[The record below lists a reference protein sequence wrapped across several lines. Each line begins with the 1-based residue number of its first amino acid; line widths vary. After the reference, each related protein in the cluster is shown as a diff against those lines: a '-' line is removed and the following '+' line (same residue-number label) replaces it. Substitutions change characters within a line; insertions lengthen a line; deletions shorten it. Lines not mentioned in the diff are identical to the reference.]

1 MIVMDILNSR
11 DTVSLPILLKIQHVL
26 GVEVIT
32 AKKLQDAL
40 WALLAVCHDDVSGR
54 LEMIA
59 VGSHTDI
66 KQLIMALQK

>member
-32 AKKLQDAL
+32 AKKLQDAFE
-40 WALLAVCHDDVSGR
+40 HY
-54 LEMIA
+54 
-59 VGSHTDI
+59 
-66 KQLIMALQK
+66 LQYVMTMYMED